1 MTEETAR
8 TSNSALESAPFTPEG
23 YAYGRVF
30 GTRWNDNDVYGHL
43 NNTTHYAAMDTTI
56 TSWLIGVAGLRTDAD
71 DAMAV
76 VVSSSCTYLAS
87 VSFPESLV
95 IGLRAGRIGTTSV
108 TWELGLHAKGT
119 GALVATGQFV
129 HVFVD
134 SATQRPVPI
143 PRVVREAIEAQLVVT
158 A

>member
-1 MTEETAR
+1 MTSDVA
-8 TSNSALESAPFTPEG
+8 G
-23 YAYGRVF
+23 YGYSRHF

-56 TSWLIGVAGLRTDAD
+56 TSWLIGVAGLRTDVD

-76 VVSSSCTYLAS
+76 VVTSACTYLAS
-87 VSFPESLV
+87 VSFPESLLV
-95 IGLRAGRIGTTSV
+95 GLRAGRIGTTSV
-108 TWELGLHAKGT
+108 TWELGLHAEST

-134 SATQRPVPI
+134 AENQRPVPI
-143 PRVVREAIEAQLVVT
+143 PQVVRAALEAELVVT
-158 A
+158 P

>member
-1 MTEETAR
+1 MTR
-8 TSNSALESAPFTPEG
+8 DDVPEG
-23 YAYGRVF
+23 YGYGREF

-56 TSWLIGVAGLRTDAD
+56 TSWLIGVAGLRTDAE

-87 VSFPESLV
+87 VSFPESLLV
-95 IGLRAGRIGTTSV
+95 GLRAGRIGTTSV
-108 TWELGLHAKGT
+108 TWELGLHARST

-129 HVFVD
+129 HVFVGAAD
-134 SATQRPVPI
+134 QRPVPI
-143 PRVVREAIEAQLVVT
+143 PSAVREAIEAQLVVSP
-158 A
+158 

>member
-1 MTEETAR
+1 MT
-8 TSNSALESAPFTPEG
+8 SDAPG
-23 YAYGRVF
+23 YGFSRSF

-76 VVSSSCTYLAS
+76 VVSSACTYLAS
-87 VSFPESLV
+87 VSFPESLIV
-95 IGLRAGRIGTTSV
+95 GLRAGRIGTTSV
-108 TWELGLHAKGT
+108 TWELGLHAEST
-119 GALVATGQFV
+119 GSLVATGQFV

-134 SATQRPVPI
+134 AENQRPVVI
-143 PRVVREAIEAQLVVT
+143 PQVVRTAIEAELVVV

>member
-1 MTEETAR
+1 MRQTIV
-8 TSNSALESAPFTPEG
+8 PEG
-23 YAYGRVF
+23 YGYRRIF

-71 DAMAV
+71 EAMAV

-87 VSFPESLV
+87 VSFPESLLV
-95 IGLRAGRIGTTSV
+95 GLRAGRIGTTSV
-108 TWELGLHAKGT
+108 TWELGLHAEST

-134 SATQRPVPI
+134 AVNQRPVPI
-143 PRVVREAIEAQLVVT
+143 PRDVRGAIEAQLVM
-158 A
+158 AP

>member
-1 MTEETAR
+1 MTTVNA
-8 TSNSALESAPFTPEG
+8 G
-23 YAYGRVF
+23 YGYSRVF
-30 GTRWNDNDVYGHL
+30 STRWNDNDVYGHL

-56 TSWLIGVAGLRTDAD
+56 TSWLIGVAGLRTNAD

-76 VVSSSCTYLAS
+76 VVSSSCTYVAS

-108 TWELGLHAKGT
+108 TWELGLHAEST
-119 GALVATGQFV
+119 GALVATGEFV

-134 SATQRPVPI
+134 CATQRPVPI
-143 PRVVREAIEAQLVVT
+143 PHAVRDAIEAELLVLS
-158 A
+158 

>member
-1 MTEETAR
+1 MTR
-8 TSNSALESAPFTPEG
+8 DDVPEG
-23 YAYGRVF
+23 YGYGRVF
-30 GTRWNDNDVYGHL
+30 DTRWNDNDVYGHL

-56 TSWLIGVAGLRTDAD
+56 TSWLIGVAGLRTDAH

-76 VVSSSCTYLAS
+76 VVSSSCTYLTS

-95 IGLRAGRIGTTSV
+95 VGLRAGRIGTTSV
-108 TWELGLHAKGT
+108 TWELGLHAQST

-134 SATQRPVPI
+134 SVSQRPTPI
-143 PRVVREAIEAQLVVT
+143 PNAVRDAMQAELVMKT
-158 A
+158 

>member
-1 MTEETAR
+1 MTDD
-8 TSNSALESAPFTPEG
+8 APG
-23 YAYGRVF
+23 YGYSRHF

-95 IGLRAGRIGTTSV
+95 VGLRAGRIGTTSV
-108 TWELGLHAKGT
+108 TWVLGLHATST

-134 SATQRPVPI
+134 AEKQRPVTI
-143 PRVVREAIEAQLVVT
+143 PDAVRAGIEAQLVV
-158 A
+158 AP

>member
-1 MTEETAR
+1 MAR
-8 TSNSALESAPFTPEG
+8 DVTPAG
-23 YAYGRVF
+23 YGYSRVF

-71 DAMAV
+71 EAMAV

-87 VSFPESLV
+87 VSFPESLLV
-95 IGLRAGRIGTTSV
+95 GLRAGRIGTTSV
-108 TWELGLHAKGT
+108 TWELGLHAEST
-119 GALVATGQFV
+119 GALVATGRFV

-134 SATQRPVPI
+134 AVNQRPVPI
-143 PRVVREAIEAQLVVT
+143 PRDVRDGIESQLVV
-158 A
+158 AP

>member
-1 MTEETAR
+1 MT
-8 TSNSALESAPFTPEG
+8 SDAPG
-23 YAYGRVF
+23 YGYSRVF
-30 GTRWNDNDVYGHL
+30 STRWNDNDVYGHL

-56 TSWLIGVAGLRTDAD
+56 TSWLIGVAGLRTNAD

-76 VVSSSCTYLAS
+76 VVSSSCTYVAS

-108 TWELGLHAKGT
+108 TWELGLHAEST

-143 PRVVREAIEAQLVVT
+143 PHAVRDAIEAELIVLP
-158 A
+158 

>member
-1 MTEETAR
+1 MR
-8 TSNSALESAPFTPEG
+8 QSIVPEG
-23 YAYGRVF
+23 YRFSRVF

-56 TSWLIGVAGLRTDAD
+56 TSWLIEAAGLRTAVD

-76 VVSSSCTYLAS
+76 VVSSACTYLAS
-87 VSFPESLV
+87 VSFPESLLV
-95 IGLRAGRIGTTSV
+95 GLRARRVGTTSV
-108 TWELGLHAKGT
+108 TWELGLHAEST

-143 PRVVREAIEAQLVVT
+143 PTAVRDAIEAKLMVSP
-158 A
+158 

>member
-1 MTEETAR
+1 MTGA
-8 TSNSALESAPFTPEG
+8 PEG
-23 YAYGRVF
+23 YRYGRIF

-56 TSWLIGVAGLRTDAD
+56 TSWLLGVAGLRTDAAH
-71 DAMAV
+71 AMAV

-87 VSFPESLV
+87 VSFPEALV

-108 TWELGLHAKGT
+108 TWELGLFAHST

-129 HVFVD
+129 HVFTD
-134 SATQRPVPI
+134 PESQRPVPI
-143 PRVVREAIEAQLVVT
+143 PPIVRDAIEADLVVP

>member
-1 MTEETAR
+1 MTR
-8 TSNSALESAPFTPEG
+8 DAPG
-23 YAYGRVF
+23 YGYSRSF

-76 VVSSSCTYLAS
+76 VVSSACTYLAS

-95 IGLRAGRIGTTSV
+95 VGLRAGRIGTTSV
-108 TWELGLHAKGT
+108 TWELGLHAEST
-119 GALVATGQFV
+119 GSLVATGQFV

-134 SATQRPVPI
+134 AENQRPVPI
-143 PRVVREAIEAQLVVT
+143 PQVVRAAIEAELV
-158 A
+158 AAP

>member
-1 MTEETAR
+1 MTKTPAPTET
-8 TSNSALESAPFTPEG
+8 PVPEG
-23 YAYGRVF
+23 FGYSRVF

-56 TSWLIGVAGLRTDAD
+56 TSWLIGIAGLRTDAD

-87 VSFPESLV
+87 VSFPEGLV
-95 IGLRAGRIGTTSV
+95 VGLRAGRLGTTSV
-108 TWELGLHAKGT
+108 TWELGLHAESS

-134 SATQRPVPI
+134 PVGQRPVPI
-143 PRVVREAIEAQLVVT
+143 PRLVRDAIESQLVM
-158 A
+158 AG

>member
-1 MTEETAR
+1 MTADFE
-8 TSNSALESAPFTPEG
+8 PEG
-23 YAYGRVF
+23 YRYGRVF

-56 TSWLIGVAGLRTDAD
+56 TSWLIGVAGLRTDAA

-87 VSFPESLV
+87 VSFPESLLV
-95 IGLRAGRIGTTSV
+95 GLRAGRLGTTSV
-108 TWELGLHAKGT
+108 TWELGLHAESS
-119 GALVATGQFV
+119 GALVATGEFV

-134 SATQRPVPI
+134 ATDQRPVPI
-143 PRVVREAIEAQLVVT
+143 PMAVRAAIEAQLVM
-158 A
+158 AG

>member
-1 MTEETAR
+1 MT
-8 TSNSALESAPFTPEG
+8 SDAPG
-23 YAYGRVF
+23 YGYSRSF

-76 VVSSSCTYLAS
+76 VVSSACTYLAS

-95 IGLRAGRIGTTSV
+95 VGLRAGRIGTTSV
-108 TWELGLHAKGT
+108 TWELGLHAEST
-119 GALVATGQFV
+119 GSLVATGQFV
-129 HVFVD
+129 HVFVN
-134 SATQRPVPI
+134 AKNQRPVPI
-143 PRVVREAIEAQLVVT
+143 PQVVRAAIEAELV
-158 A
+158 AAP

>member
-1 MTEETAR
+1 MTSDVA
-8 TSNSALESAPFTPEG
+8 G
-23 YAYGRVF
+23 YGYSRHF

-56 TSWLIGVAGLRTDAD
+56 TSWLIGVAGLRTDVD

-76 VVSSSCTYLAS
+76 VVTSACTYLAS

-95 IGLRAGRIGTTSV
+95 VGLRAGRIGTTSV
-108 TWELGLHAKGT
+108 TWELGLHAEST

-134 SATQRPVPI
+134 AENQRPVPI
-143 PRVVREAIEAQLVVT
+143 PQVVRAALEAELVVT
-158 A
+158 P

>member
-1 MTEETAR
+1 MTSDVA
-8 TSNSALESAPFTPEG
+8 G
-23 YAYGRVF
+23 YGYSRHF

-56 TSWLIGVAGLRTDAD
+56 TSWLIGVAGLRTDVD

-76 VVSSSCTYLAS
+76 VVTSACTYLAS

-95 IGLRAGRIGTTSV
+95 VGLRAERIGTTSV
-108 TWELGLHAKGT
+108 TWELGLHAAST

-134 SATQRPVPI
+134 AENQRPVPI
-143 PRVVREAIEAQLVVT
+143 PQVVRAALEAELVVT
-158 A
+158 P

>member
-1 MTEETAR
+1 MT
-8 TSNSALESAPFTPEG
+8 SDAPG
-23 YAYGRVF
+23 YGYSRSF

-76 VVSSSCTYLAS
+76 VVSSACTYLAS

-95 IGLRAGRIGTTSV
+95 VGLRAGRIGTTSV
-108 TWELGLHAKGT
+108 TWELGLHAEST
-119 GALVATGQFV
+119 GSLVATGQFV

-134 SATQRPVPI
+134 AKNQRPVPI
-143 PRVVREAIEAQLVVT
+143 PQVVRAAIEAELV
-158 A
+158 AAP